1 MNTKQRLSNDLLND
15 GEIIIEKRFVKLYES
30 EIDKIDEQIS
40 DLKKLDQKDFDAKGE
55 VEEKARAYYR
65 AFAREFYD
73 VCEGRVSDDEFF
85 DLWEREEELKTGI
98 NSINSLEGEQKQ
110 LEKELARANEE
121 EISMDGRI
129 VAVYEKKKN
138 KKAILISFCLMAV
151 AAVCVTGFYLYHFT
165 VPFKQYAWQLACAG
179 VIVVL
184 FLLILFQS
192 HKKVSDQLKLLEMM
206 VTHKGHTGKRLED
219 DKREIG
225 NDLKFYY
232 EKFENV
238 FSYISPEQW
247 KLFDFCGKVSA
258 RLRFSD
264 AIIEASADL
273 EQLLDKN
280 QWKTSGFWMYH
291 PKVLYNLIKRRDYL
305 NALNQRKDIC
315 SKELIRHEQIL
326 EGIGEQADSETI
338 EGV

>member
-1 MNTKQRLSNDLLND
+1 MNTKRRLSDDLSNDS
-15 GEIIIEKRFVKLYES
+15 EILSEKRFVKLYKEELES
-30 EIDKIDEQIS
+30 IEKQIH
-40 DLKKLDQKDFDAKGE
+40 DLKKLDQKDFDVKPE
-55 VEEKARAYYR
+55 VEDKARLYYR
-65 AFAREFYD
+65 TFAREFYD

-129 VAVYEKKKN
+129 AAVYEKKKN

-165 VPFKQYAWQLACAG
+165 VPVKQYAWQLACAG

-264 AIIEASADL
+264 AILEASNDL
-273 EQLLDKN
+273 ERLLEKN
-280 QWKTSGFWMYH
+280 QWDNPGIWMYH
-291 PKVLYNLIKRRDYL
+291 PKVLYDLIKRKDYL
-305 NALNQRKDIC
+305 NTLNDRKDIC
-315 SKELIRHEQIL
+315 NQELIRHEQIL

-338 EGV
+338 E